1 MQDFIS
7 YKSQITDF
15 LTEFLK
21 RKQQKQSV
29 SYFSKDVFERIL
41 PLAISGKMLRGS
53 LLINTFE
60 KLSRKKFTQKALQA
74 AVALEL
80 AQTGFLIH
88 DDIIDRDELRR
99 GQVTLQHQ
107 YAQRAQKRKYQ
118 QPEHAGVS
126 LAICAGDIVFFL
138 VYELLPTNLIKL
150 FSLQFGMTALGE
162 MHDVELALM
171 SGKKVIKDDIW
182 QMYLDKT
189 ASYSVCLPLMA
200 GAVLADQHDEVLIQL
215 NELGKILGLIFQIKD
230 DELGLFGNTKATGK
244 PVGADIREG
253 KKTLYYYYL
262 LQSTDDKTKIVKTF
276 GKRDLNEKQAGE
288 ILSLMEEW
296 EIEEIVKKD
305 LGSLDTQAS
314 QRINDL
320 SVLPEFKQMM
330 FQFLDMVANR
340 VR

>member
-1 MQDFIS
+1 
-7 YKSQITDF
+7 
-15 LTEFLK
+15 
-21 RKQQKQSV
+21 
-29 SYFSKDVFERIL
+29 
-41 PLAISGKMLRGS
+41 
-53 LLINTFE
+53 
-60 KLSRKKFTQKALQA
+60 
-74 AVALEL
+74 
-80 AQTGFLIH
+80 
-88 DDIIDRDELRR
+88 
-99 GQVTLQHQ
+99 
-107 YAQRAQKRKYQ
+107 
-118 QPEHAGVS
+118 
-126 LAICAGDIVFFL
+126 
-138 VYELLPTNLIKL
+138 
-150 FSLQFGMTALGE
+150 
-162 MHDVELALM
+162 
-171 SGKKVIKDDIW
+171 
-182 QMYLDKT
+182 
-189 ASYSVCLPLMA
+189 
-200 GAVLADQHDEVLIQL
+200 
-215 NELGKILGLIFQIKD
+215 
-230 DELGLFGNTKATGK
+230 ELGLFGNTKATGK